1 MIQTL
6 QEEVLKT
13 TESRGQG
20 QGTYREEQRLIT
32 DFPSKIPQ
40 TRRQGSNN
48 FKALEV
54 KTLST

>member
-20 QGTYREEQRLIT
+20 QGTHREEQRLIT

-40 TRRQGSNN
+40 TRRQGAITS
-48 FKALEV
+48 KH
-54 KTLST
+54 